1 MTDTKPSTQERRN
14 EQTRER
20 IRLAAVRLFRENGYE
35 RTNVAEIADAADIS
49 QRTLFRY
56 FRAKE
61 DILFGKPESM
71 LPKAQQFIIEL
82 DGQMSD
88 WEVLHIAL
96 RTYAASMQAREEEV
110 RPAVELIHEV
120 PELHPRRTLMQERW
134 ALSVAEGLAKR
145 SGQQEPS
152 FDHVAMASAA
162 LGLYAAAVRR
172 WLDEPARA
180 LPDLIDET
188 FERFDQTHT
197 ERL

>member
-1 MTDTKPSTQERRN
+1 MRPSPQERRN

-20 IRLAAVRLFRENGYE
+20 IRAAAVKLFREHGYD
-35 RTNVAEIADAADIS
+35 RTSVAEIADAADIS

-71 LPKAQQFIIEL
+71 LPTAQQFIIEL
-82 DGQMSD
+82 DGDVSD
-88 WEVLHIAL
+88 WQVLQIAL
-96 RTYAASMQAREEEV
+96 RAYAASMQAREEEV

-134 ALSVAEGLAKR
+134 ALSVAEALAKR
-145 SGQQEPS
+145 QGQEDPG
-152 FDHVAMASAA
+152 FDEVALASAA

-172 WLDEPARA
+172 WLEEPKRP
-180 LPDLIDET
+180 LPELIDET
-188 FERFDQTHT
+188 FARFDRAR
-197 ERL
+197 ESAV